1 MPPSRRY
8 YLFSIAAAFV
18 AMNCAPD
25 MVKTCLGAPKIY
37 IDINTPAGKSLP
49 IAVSDIK
56 KLGDTGTPSEIGS
69 SLRDIFIS
77 DLDFTGLFDVIDKK
91 ADLRKIAH
99 KFADDVMESLTGERG
114 IFDTRFLF
122 ASNISGSKEIY
133 MSDYDGYNTRQI
145 TRNGSINLSPQW
157 SPDGRRIL

>member
-37 IDINTPAGKSLP
+37 IDINTPAGKRLP

-56 KLGDTGTPSEIGS
+56 KLGDAGTQSEIGS

-77 DLDFTGLFDVIDKK
+77 DLDFTGLLDKKEKKVYIKTNDVAEKK
-91 ADLRKIAH
+91 AD
-99 KFADDVMESLTGERG
+99 DVKLKNGRFIGAEALVTG
-114 IFDTRFLF
+114 
-122 ASNISGSKEIY
+122 
-133 MSDYDGYNTRQI
+133 
-145 TRNGSINLSPQW
+145 
-157 SPDGRRIL
+157 